1 MTEQLFTP
9 DELPPAS
16 ARFAKI
22 VGGIVDNIVTA
33 ETAPGDI
40 WVQCP
45 DDVSI
50 GWAYDGTNWTA
61 PVVVEDKRISVG
73 AFKDRLG
80 MDALAIAVSGH
91 PVCVALREML
101 YDRKHVDMS
110 RPDVRGFLDMMIVA
124 GQPEASPVFP
134 GSGPMTAEK
143 KAAILDTPVSDPE
156 RP

>member
-22 VGGIVDNIVTA
+22 VAGIVENIVTA

-50 GWAYDGTNWTA
+50 GWAYDGATWTA

-80 MDALAIAVSGH
+80 MDAMAIAVSEH
-91 PVCVALREML
+91 PVCIALREML
-101 YDRKHVDMS
+101 YDRRHVDLAS
-110 RPDVRGFLDMMIVA
+110 ANLCAFIDMLIA
-124 GQPEASPVFP
+124 TNEPAASPVFP
-134 GSGPMTAEK
+134 GSGPMTEAK
-143 KAAILDTPVSDPE
+143 KQAILTAPILESE

>member
-9 DELPPAS
+9 DELPPVAG
-16 ARFAKI
+16 RFAKI
-22 VGGIVDNIVTA
+22 VSGTVENIVTA
-33 ETAPGDI
+33 QTAPGDI

-50 GWAYDGTNWTA
+50 GWAYDGMTWTA
-61 PVVVEDKRISVG
+61 PVVAEDKRISVG

-80 MDALAIAVSGH
+80 MDALAIAVSDH

-110 RPDVRGFLDMMIVA
+110 RPDVRGFLDMMIA
-124 GQPEASPVFP
+124 TGQPVASPMFP

-143 KAAILDTPVSDPE
+143 KASILEAPVSDLE